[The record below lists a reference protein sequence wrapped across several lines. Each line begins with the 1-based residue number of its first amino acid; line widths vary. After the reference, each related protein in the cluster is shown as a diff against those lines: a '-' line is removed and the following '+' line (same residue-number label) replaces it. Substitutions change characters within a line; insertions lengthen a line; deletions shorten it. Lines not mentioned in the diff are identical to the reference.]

1 MVKLSLNQPVCEEF
15 SFMSDGLCLRGTLHL
30 PLSDTP
36 VPMVIGS
43 HGLFANADSPK
54 QIALARHCTTYGIGY
69 LRFDHR
75 GCGRSQGDF
84 DTMTSLET
92 RCRDLRS
99 AVLAIG
105 QRTDIA
111 DRVGF
116 FGSSLGGAVCLSTAA
131 AWGAAALVTFAAPVN
146 SGVIDAA
153 LALSNEEKFRH
164 SAFYRQSFQFNISNH
179 LSNVHDCLIFHGEKD
194 SIVPVAHAE
203 IIYRRV
209 RRPKQLVVQPGGD
222 HRMSSQYLQQ
232 AFVEQAVQWFAER
245 LLPR

>member
-1 MVKLSLNQPVCEEF
+1 MVKLSLKQPVCEEF
-15 SFMSDGLCLRGTLHL
+15 SFMSDGLCLKGTLHL

-36 VPMVIGS
+36 VPLVIGS

-54 QIALARHCTTYGIGY
+54 QMALARHCNTCGIGY

-99 AVLAIG
+99 AVRAIG
-105 QRTDIA
+105 QRADIA
-111 DRVGF
+111 PRVGF

-131 AWGAAALVTFAAPVN
+131 AWGVDALVTFAAPVS

-153 LALSNEEKFRH
+153 LSSEEKFRQ
-164 SAFYRQSFQFNISNH
+164 SAFYRQDFQFDLSNQ

-222 HRMSSQYLQQ
+222 HRMSSQNLQQ
-232 AFVEQAVQWFAER
+232 AFAARAVQWFAER
-245 LLPR
+245 LVPK